1 MAIDPHIFA
10 TTSIPRERLRDR
22 IIDLNQSQSFEEIAA
37 GVVASLRESA
47 PKRHYARLLVDS
59 TSPAELR
66 RIVESNLRRLRI
78 DFSDTSEAVIAGASE
93 DFDFMWPW
101 EKEFWDWWD
110 EALFGDD
117 EEPAEE
123 PEDPDDM
130 KGIINENER
139 EQLQQVLDEMDGK

>member
-1 MAIDPHIFA
+1 MAIDPHIF
-10 TTSIPRERLRDR
+10 TTTQLPRERLRDR
-22 IIDLNQSQSFEEIAA
+22 IIDLNQSQSFQEIADGVIA
-37 GVVASLRESA
+37 GLRESA

-66 RIVESNLRRLRI
+66 RIVETNLRRLRI
-78 DFSDTSEAVIAGASE
+78 DFSDAPEAVVTGASE